1 MLRLLIG
8 LLLMSFISLQS
19 ASWQEPLRVSIEF
32 VDLPKK
38 IIRFPAH
45 DLQVGEFGFVVT
57 KLSDYEI
64 VNSEVVIIAV
74 ENGVATAKFKAFES
88 MKQSHLP
95 TPRMVAR
102 KGDLVYFRQFNNQAF
117 LIAPNDEIYEQIR
130 ATNTDIN
137 FISSDLLVTFLNG
150 FDPKIANL
158 RKACNVY
165 SVGVIYI
172 VTTNT
177 LNILSCESFEILEKR
192 ELDTSRVT
200 KTSTPFFSRVE
211 GIDAGTLGKLFSGSQ
226 SKNYFA
232 YYDALVKKE
241 KRKEVRIK
249 KQEERIDSRE
259 IKREIKQEAI
269 KEPKKANQG
278 AENAPTSKESNAFK
292 EAPKLSP
299 KEERRL
305 SKEEKKKAKAEQR
318 AREFEQRAKE
328 QQERDKKELEERRKA
343 LEMDRGDKKEERIQP
358 KENER
363 EIKQEAIKEPSDGNN
378 ATPKDTENTPI
389 LKESAIK
396 KEAPKPNSKEE
407 KRRLKEER
415 KKAKAEQRARE
426 FEQRAKEQQERDK
439 KELEE
444 RRKALEMDRG
454 DKKEERIQ
462 PKENERE
469 IKQEAIKEPS
479 DGNNATP
486 KDTEN
491 TPILKESAI
500 KKEAPKPNS
509 KEEKRRLKEERK
521 KAKAEQRA
529 REFEQ
534 RAREHQER
542 DEKELEERRKA
553 LEMNKK

>member
-1 MLRLLIG
+1 
-8 LLLMSFISLQS
+8 
-19 ASWQEPLRVSIEF
+19 EPLRVSIEF

-74 ENGVATAKFKAFES
+74 ENGVATAKFRAFES
-88 MKQSHLP
+88 MKQRHLP

-192 ELDTSRVT
+192 ELDTSGVT

-278 AENAPTSKESNAFK
+278 TENAPTLEEKNYQKAER
-292 EAPKLSP
+292 KLDS
-299 KEERRL
+299 KEERRYL
-305 SKEEKKKAKAEQR
+305 RDERKKAKAT
-318 AREFEQRAKE
+318 
-328 QQERDKKELEERRKA
+328 KKAMELEEREKEHDERDEKETEGRRKA
-343 LEMDRGDKKEERIQP
+343 LEMDKGDKKEERVKP
-358 KENER
+358 KENEQ
-363 EIKQEAIKEPSDGNN
+363 EIKQEAIKEPGNGNN

-396 KEAPKPNSKEE
+396 KEASKPSSKEE

-426 FEQRAKEQQERDK
+426 FEQRAKE
-439 KELEE
+439 
-444 RRKALEMDRG
+444 
-454 DKKEERIQ
+454 
-462 PKENERE
+462 
-469 IKQEAIKEPS
+469 
-479 DGNNATP
+479 
-486 KDTEN
+486 
-491 TPILKESAI
+491 
-500 KKEAPKPNS
+500 
-509 KEEKRRLKEERK
+509 
-521 KAKAEQRA
+521 
-529 REFEQ
+529 
-534 RAREHQER
+534 HQER
-542 DEKELEERRKA
+542 DQKELEERRKA

>member
-74 ENGVATAKFKAFES
+74 ENGVATAKFRAFES

-102 KGDLVYFRQFNNQAF
+102 KGDLIYFRQFNNRAF

-192 ELDTSRVT
+192 ELDTSGVT

-249 KQEERIDSRE
+249 KQEEKVDARE

-269 KEPKKANQG
+269 KEPKKAKEEKNYQK
-278 AENAPTSKESNAFK
+278 AER
-292 EAPKLSP
+292 KLDV
-299 KEERRL
+299 KEERRRL
-305 SKEEKKKAKAEQR
+305 RDERKKANATKKAMEFEEKEKMHD
-318 AREFEQRAKE
+318 
-328 QQERDKKELEERRKA
+328 ERDERETEERRKA
-343 LEMDRGDKKEERIQP
+343 LGMDQGNEKANA
-358 KENER
+358 KENEQ
-363 EIKQEAIKEPSDGNN
+363 EIKQEATKEPGNGNN

-407 KRRLKEER
+407 KRRLKEEK

-426 FEQRAKEQQERDK
+426 FEQRAKE
-439 KELEE
+439 
-444 RRKALEMDRG
+444 
-454 DKKEERIQ
+454 
-462 PKENERE
+462 
-469 IKQEAIKEPS
+469 
-479 DGNNATP
+479 
-486 KDTEN
+486 
-491 TPILKESAI
+491 
-500 KKEAPKPNS
+500 
-509 KEEKRRLKEERK
+509 
-521 KAKAEQRA
+521 
-529 REFEQ
+529 
-534 RAREHQER
+534 HQER

-553 LEMNKK
+553 LEAGKK

>member
-74 ENGVATAKFKAFES
+74 ENGVATAKFRAFES

-117 LIAPNDEIYEQIR
+117 LIAPNDELYEQIR

-172 VTTNT
+172 VTTNA

-192 ELDTSRVT
+192 ELDTSGVT

-249 KQEERIDSRE
+249 KKEEKVDSRE

-278 AENAPTSKESNAFK
+278 TENAPTLEEKNYQKAER
-292 EAPKLSP
+292 KLDV
-299 KEERRL
+299 KEERRYL
-305 SKEEKKKAKAEQR
+305 RDERKKAKATKKAMEFEEREKEHDERDERETEGRRKALEMDKGDKKEERVKPKENEREIKQGAIKEPSNENNATQQGEKQNAPKENNAQKEEKKPNSKEEKRRLKEEKKKAKAEQR

-328 QQERDKKELEERRKA
+328 
-343 LEMDRGDKKEERIQP
+343 
-358 KENER
+358 
-363 EIKQEAIKEPSDGNN
+363 
-378 ATPKDTENTPI
+378 
-389 LKESAIK
+389 
-396 KEAPKPNSKEE
+396 
-407 KRRLKEER
+407 
-415 KKAKAEQRARE
+415 
-426 FEQRAKEQQERDK
+426 
-439 KELEE
+439 
-444 RRKALEMDRG
+444 
-454 DKKEERIQ
+454 
-462 PKENERE
+462 
-469 IKQEAIKEPS
+469 
-479 DGNNATP
+479 
-486 KDTEN
+486 
-491 TPILKESAI
+491 
-500 KKEAPKPNS
+500 
-509 KEEKRRLKEERK
+509 
-521 KAKAEQRA
+521 
-529 REFEQ
+529 
-534 RAREHQER
+534 HQER

-553 LEMNKK
+553 LEAGKK

>member
-8 LLLMSFISLQS
+8 LFLMSFISLQS

-74 ENGVATAKFKAFES
+74 ENGVATAKFRAFES

-192 ELDTSRVT
+192 ELDTSGVT

-211 GIDAGTLGKLFSGSQ
+211 GIDAGTLGKLFSGNQ

-249 KQEERIDSRE
+249 KQEGRIDARE

-278 AENAPTSKESNAFK
+278 AENAPTLEEKNYQKAER
-292 EAPKLSP
+292 KLDV

-305 SKEEKKKAKAEQR
+305 SRDEKKKAKATKK
-318 AREFEQRAKE
+318 AMEFEEREKKHD
-328 QQERDKKELEERRKA
+328 ERDEKETEERRKA
-343 LEMDRGDKKEERIQP
+343 LEMDKGDKKEERVQP

-363 EIKQEAIKEPSDGNN
+363 EIKQEAIKEPSNENN
-378 ATPKDTENTPI
+378 ATQQGENKNAPKENKAQ
-389 LKESAIK
+389 KE
-396 KEAPKPNSKEE
+396 ENKPNSKEE
-407 KRRLKEER
+407 KRRLKEE
-415 KKAKAEQRARE
+415 K
-426 FEQRAKEQQERDK
+426 
-439 KELEE
+439 
-444 RRKALEMDRG
+444 
-454 DKKEERIQ
+454 
-462 PKENERE
+462 
-469 IKQEAIKEPS
+469 
-479 DGNNATP
+479 
-486 KDTEN
+486 
-491 TPILKESAI
+491 
-500 KKEAPKPNS
+500 
-509 KEEKRRLKEERK
+509 K

-553 LEMNKK
+553 LEMDKK

>member
-74 ENGVATAKFKAFES
+74 ENGVATAKFRAFES
-88 MKQSHLP
+88 MKQIHLP

-117 LIAPNDEIYEQIR
+117 LIAPNDELYEQIR

-192 ELDTSRVT
+192 ELDTSGVT

-259 IKREIKQEAI
+259 IKREIKQEAV

-278 AENAPTSKESNAFK
+278 AENAPTLEEKNYQKAER
-292 EAPKLSP
+292 KLDS
-299 KEERRL
+299 KEERRYL
-305 SKEEKKKAKAEQR
+305 RDERKKAKAT
-318 AREFEQRAKE
+318 
-328 QQERDKKELEERRKA
+328 KKAMELEEREKEHDERDEQETEGRRKA
-343 LEMDRGDKKEERIQP
+343 LEMDKGDKKEERVKP
-358 KENER
+358 KENEQ
-363 EIKQEAIKEPSDGNN
+363 EIKQEAIKEPSNGNN
-378 ATPKDTENTPI
+378 ATQQGEKQNAPKEN
-389 LKESAIK
+389 KAQ

-407 KRRLKEER
+407 KRRLKEE
-415 KKAKAEQRARE
+415 K
-426 FEQRAKEQQERDK
+426 
-439 KELEE
+439 
-444 RRKALEMDRG
+444 
-454 DKKEERIQ
+454 
-462 PKENERE
+462 
-469 IKQEAIKEPS
+469 
-479 DGNNATP
+479 
-486 KDTEN
+486 
-491 TPILKESAI
+491 
-500 KKEAPKPNS
+500 
-509 KEEKRRLKEERK
+509 K

-553 LEMNKK
+553 LEAGKK

>member
-1 MLRLLIG
+1 MLRLLMG
-8 LLLMSFISLQS
+8 LLLSFISLQS

-74 ENGVATAKFKAFES
+74 ENGVATAKFRAFES

-192 ELDTSRVT
+192 ELDTSGVT

-249 KQEERIDSRE
+249 KREEKIDSRE

-278 AENAPTSKESNAFK
+278 TENAPTLEEKNYQKAER
-292 EAPKLSP
+292 KLDV
-299 KEERRL
+299 KEERHYLRDERKKAKATKKAMEFEEREKEHDERDEQETEGRRKALEMDKSDKKEERVKPKENEQEIKQEAIKDPSNENNATQQGENKPNSKEEKRRL
-305 SKEEKKKAKAEQR
+305 KEEKKKAKAEQR

-328 QQERDKKELEERRKA
+328 
-343 LEMDRGDKKEERIQP
+343 
-358 KENER
+358 
-363 EIKQEAIKEPSDGNN
+363 
-378 ATPKDTENTPI
+378 
-389 LKESAIK
+389 
-396 KEAPKPNSKEE
+396 
-407 KRRLKEER
+407 
-415 KKAKAEQRARE
+415 
-426 FEQRAKEQQERDK
+426 
-439 KELEE
+439 
-444 RRKALEMDRG
+444 
-454 DKKEERIQ
+454 
-462 PKENERE
+462 
-469 IKQEAIKEPS
+469 
-479 DGNNATP
+479 
-486 KDTEN
+486 
-491 TPILKESAI
+491 
-500 KKEAPKPNS
+500 
-509 KEEKRRLKEERK
+509 
-521 KAKAEQRA
+521 
-529 REFEQ
+529 
-534 RAREHQER
+534 HQER

-553 LEMNKK
+553 LEAGKK

>member
-74 ENGVATAKFKAFES
+74 ENGVATAKFRAFES
-88 MKQSHLP
+88 MKQIHLP

-117 LIAPNDEIYEQIR
+117 LIAPNDELYEQIR

-192 ELDTSRVT
+192 ELDTSGVT

-241 KRKEVRIK
+241 KRKEVRIEK
-249 KQEERIDSRE
+249 KEVRIDARE

-278 AENAPTSKESNAFK
+278 TENAPTLEEKNYQKAER
-292 EAPKLSP
+292 KLDV
-299 KEERRL
+299 KEERRYL
-305 SKEEKKKAKAEQR
+305 RDERKKAKATKKVMKLEK
-318 AREFEQRAKE
+318 REKE
-328 QQERDKKELEERRKA
+328 HDERDEQETEGRRKA
-343 LEMDRGDKKEERIQP
+343 LEMDKGNEKVNA

-363 EIKQEAIKEPSDGNN
+363 ETKQEAIKEPSNGNN
-378 ATPKDTENTPI
+378 ATQQGEKQNAPVS
-389 LKESAIK
+389 KEDNAI
-396 KEAPKPNSKEE
+396 KEAPKLSP
-407 KRRLKEER
+407 
-415 KKAKAEQRARE
+415 
-426 FEQRAKEQQERDK
+426 
-439 KELEE
+439 
-444 RRKALEMDRG
+444 
-454 DKKEERIQ
+454 
-462 PKENERE
+462 
-469 IKQEAIKEPS
+469 
-479 DGNNATP
+479 
-486 KDTEN
+486 
-491 TPILKESAI
+491 
-500 KKEAPKPNS
+500 

-553 LEMNKK
+553 LEAGKK

>member
-74 ENGVATAKFKAFES
+74 ENGVATAKFRAFES

-117 LIAPNDEIYEQIR
+117 LIAPNDELYEQIR

-192 ELDTSRVT
+192 ELDTSGVT

-249 KQEERIDSRE
+249 KREEKIDSRE

-269 KEPKKANQG
+269 KEPKKANQS
-278 AENAPTSKESNAFK
+278 AENAPTLEEKNYQKAER
-292 EAPKLSP
+292 KLDA
-299 KEERRL
+299 KEERRYL
-305 SKEEKKKAKAEQR
+305 RDERKKAKAT
-318 AREFEQRAKE
+318 
-328 QQERDKKELEERRKA
+328 KKAMELEEREKEHDERDEQETEGRRKA
-343 LEMDRGDKKEERIQP
+343 LEMDKGNEKVNA
-358 KENER
+358 KENEQ
-363 EIKQEAIKEPSDGNN
+363 EIKQEAIKEPSHENN

-396 KEAPKPNSKEE
+396 KEASKPSSKEE
-407 KRRLKEER
+407 KRRLKEE
-415 KKAKAEQRARE
+415 K
-426 FEQRAKEQQERDK
+426 
-439 KELEE
+439 
-444 RRKALEMDRG
+444 
-454 DKKEERIQ
+454 
-462 PKENERE
+462 
-469 IKQEAIKEPS
+469 
-479 DGNNATP
+479 
-486 KDTEN
+486 
-491 TPILKESAI
+491 
-500 KKEAPKPNS
+500 
-509 KEEKRRLKEERK
+509 K

-553 LEMNKK
+553 LEAGKK

>member
-1 MLRLLIG
+1 
-8 LLLMSFISLQS
+8 MSFISLQS

-74 ENGVATAKFKAFES
+74 ENGVATAKFRAFES
-88 MKQSHLP
+88 MKQRHLP

-117 LIAPNDEIYEQIR
+117 LIAPNDELYEQIR

-192 ELDTSRVT
+192 ELDTSGVT

-249 KQEERIDSRE
+249 KREGKIDSRE

-278 AENAPTSKESNAFK
+278 TENAPTLEEKNYQKAER
-292 EAPKLSP
+292 KLDA
-299 KEERRL
+299 KEERRYL
-305 SKEEKKKAKAEQR
+305 RDERKKAKATKKAMELEEREKEHDERDERETEGRRKALEMDKSDKEERVNAKENEQEIKQEAIKEPDNGNNATQQGEKQNAPKENKASKEEKKPNSKEEKRRLKEEKKKAKAEQR

-328 QQERDKKELEERRKA
+328 HQERDQKELEERRKA
-343 LEMDRGDKKEERIQP
+343 LEAGKK
-358 KENER
+358 
-363 EIKQEAIKEPSDGNN
+363 
-378 ATPKDTENTPI
+378 
-389 LKESAIK
+389 
-396 KEAPKPNSKEE
+396 
-407 KRRLKEER
+407 
-415 KKAKAEQRARE
+415 
-426 FEQRAKEQQERDK
+426 
-439 KELEE
+439 
-444 RRKALEMDRG
+444 
-454 DKKEERIQ
+454 
-462 PKENERE
+462 
-469 IKQEAIKEPS
+469 
-479 DGNNATP
+479 
-486 KDTEN
+486 
-491 TPILKESAI
+491 
-500 KKEAPKPNS
+500 
-509 KEEKRRLKEERK
+509 
-521 KAKAEQRA
+521 
-529 REFEQ
+529 
-534 RAREHQER
+534 
-542 DEKELEERRKA
+542 
-553 LEMNKK
+553 

>member
-74 ENGVATAKFKAFES
+74 ENGVATAKFRAFES

-117 LIAPNDEIYEQIR
+117 LIAPNDELYEQIR

-192 ELDTSRVT
+192 ELDTSGVT

-249 KQEERIDSRE
+249 KREEKIDSRE
-259 IKREIKQEAI
+259 IKREIKQEDI

-278 AENAPTSKESNAFK
+278 TENAPTLEEKNYQKAER
-292 EAPKLSP
+292 KLD
-299 KEERRL
+299 
-305 SKEEKKKAKAEQR
+305 SKEEKRYLRDERKKAKATKKAMKLEE
-318 AREFEQRAKE
+318 REKE
-328 QQERDKKELEERRKA
+328 HDERDERETEGRRKA
-343 LEMDRGDKKEERIQP
+343 LEMDKGDKKEERVKP
-358 KENER
+358 KENEQ
-363 EIKQEAIKEPSDGNN
+363 EIKQEAIKEPSNGNN
-378 ATPKDTENTPI
+378 ATQQGEKQNAPKENNAS
-389 LKESAIK
+389 KEEK
-396 KEAPKPNSKEE
+396 KPNSKEE
-407 KRRLKEER
+407 KRRLKEE
-415 KKAKAEQRARE
+415 K
-426 FEQRAKEQQERDK
+426 
-439 KELEE
+439 
-444 RRKALEMDRG
+444 
-454 DKKEERIQ
+454 
-462 PKENERE
+462 
-469 IKQEAIKEPS
+469 
-479 DGNNATP
+479 
-486 KDTEN
+486 
-491 TPILKESAI
+491 
-500 KKEAPKPNS
+500 
-509 KEEKRRLKEERK
+509 K

-553 LEMNKK
+553 LESGKK

>member
-45 DLQVGEFGFVVT
+45 DLKVGEFGFVVT

-74 ENGVATAKFKAFES
+74 ENGVATAKFRAFES

-192 ELDTSRVT
+192 ELDTSGVT

-249 KQEERIDSRE
+249 KREEKIDSRE

-278 AENAPTSKESNAFK
+278 TENAPTLEEKNYQKAER
-292 EAPKLSP
+292 KLDS
-299 KEERRL
+299 KEERRYL
-305 SKEEKKKAKAEQR
+305 RDERKKAKAT
-318 AREFEQRAKE
+318 
-328 QQERDKKELEERRKA
+328 KKAMELEEREKEHDERDERETEGRRKA
-343 LEMDRGDKKEERIQP
+343 LEMDKGDKKEERVKP
-358 KENER
+358 KENEQ
-363 EIKQEAIKEPSDGNN
+363 EIKQEAIKEPSNGNN
-378 ATPKDTENTPI
+378 ATQQGEKQNAPKENNAQ
-389 LKESAIK
+389 KEEK
-396 KEAPKPNSKEE
+396 KPNSKEE
-407 KRRLKEER
+407 KRRLKEE
-415 KKAKAEQRARE
+415 K
-426 FEQRAKEQQERDK
+426 
-439 KELEE
+439 
-444 RRKALEMDRG
+444 
-454 DKKEERIQ
+454 
-462 PKENERE
+462 
-469 IKQEAIKEPS
+469 
-479 DGNNATP
+479 
-486 KDTEN
+486 
-491 TPILKESAI
+491 
-500 KKEAPKPNS
+500 
-509 KEEKRRLKEERK
+509 K

-553 LEMNKK
+553 LEAGKK

>member
-74 ENGVATAKFKAFES
+74 ENGVATAKFRAFES

-192 ELDTSRVT
+192 ELDTSGVT

-259 IKREIKQEAI
+259 NKREIKQEAV
-269 KEPKKANQG
+269 KESKKANQG
-278 AENAPTSKESNAFK
+278 TENAPTLEEKNYQKAER
-292 EAPKLSP
+292 KLDA
-299 KEERRL
+299 KEERRYL
-305 SKEEKKKAKAEQR
+305 RDERKKAKATKK
-318 AREFEQRAKE
+318 AMEFEEREKE
-328 QQERDKKELEERRKA
+328 HDERDEQETEGRRKA
-343 LEMDRGDKKEERIQP
+343 LEMDKGNEKVNT

-363 EIKQEAIKEPSDGNN
+363 EIKQEAIKEPSHENN

-407 KRRLKEER
+407 KRRLKEEK

-426 FEQRAKEQQERDK
+426 FEQRAKE
-439 KELEE
+439 
-444 RRKALEMDRG
+444 
-454 DKKEERIQ
+454 
-462 PKENERE
+462 
-469 IKQEAIKEPS
+469 
-479 DGNNATP
+479 
-486 KDTEN
+486 
-491 TPILKESAI
+491 
-500 KKEAPKPNS
+500 
-509 KEEKRRLKEERK
+509 
-521 KAKAEQRA
+521 
-529 REFEQ
+529 
-534 RAREHQER
+534 HQER

-553 LEMNKK
+553 LEAGKK

>member
-74 ENGVATAKFKAFES
+74 ENGVATAKFRAFES

-117 LIAPNDEIYEQIR
+117 LIAPNDELYEQIR

-192 ELDTSRVT
+192 ELDTSGVT

-241 KRKEVRIK
+241 KRKKEVRIK
-249 KQEERIDSRE
+249 KQEEKVDAREVKRE
-259 IKREIKQEAI
+259 IKQEATKEPKKANQGTENAPTLEEKNYQKAERKLDIKEERRRLRDERKKANATKKAIGFEEKEKAHDERDERETEERRKALGMDQGNEKVNAKENDQEIKQEAI
-269 KEPKKANQG
+269 KEPSNENNATQQG
-278 AENAPTSKESNAFK
+278 ENKPNSKEEK
-292 EAPKLSP
+292 
-299 KEERRL
+299 RRL
-305 SKEEKKKAKAEQR
+305 KEEKKKAKAEQR

-328 QQERDKKELEERRKA
+328 
-343 LEMDRGDKKEERIQP
+343 
-358 KENER
+358 
-363 EIKQEAIKEPSDGNN
+363 
-378 ATPKDTENTPI
+378 
-389 LKESAIK
+389 
-396 KEAPKPNSKEE
+396 
-407 KRRLKEER
+407 
-415 KKAKAEQRARE
+415 
-426 FEQRAKEQQERDK
+426 
-439 KELEE
+439 
-444 RRKALEMDRG
+444 
-454 DKKEERIQ
+454 
-462 PKENERE
+462 
-469 IKQEAIKEPS
+469 
-479 DGNNATP
+479 
-486 KDTEN
+486 
-491 TPILKESAI
+491 
-500 KKEAPKPNS
+500 
-509 KEEKRRLKEERK
+509 
-521 KAKAEQRA
+521 
-529 REFEQ
+529 
-534 RAREHQER
+534 HQER

-553 LEMNKK
+553 LEAGKK

>member
-74 ENGVATAKFKAFES
+74 ENGVATAKFRAFES
-88 MKQSHLP
+88 MKQRHLP

-192 ELDTSRVT
+192 ELDTSGVT

-241 KRKEVRIK
+241 KRKEVRIEK
-249 KQEERIDSRE
+249 KEERIDSRE

-278 AENAPTSKESNAFK
+278 TENAPTLEEKNYQKAER
-292 EAPKLSP
+292 KLDS
-299 KEERRL
+299 KEERRYL
-305 SKEEKKKAKAEQR
+305 RDERKKAKAT
-318 AREFEQRAKE
+318 
-328 QQERDKKELEERRKA
+328 KKAMELEEREKEHDERDEKETEGRRKA
-343 LEMDRGDKKEERIQP
+343 LEMDKGDKKEERVKP
-358 KENER
+358 KENEQ
-363 EIKQEAIKEPSDGNN
+363 EIKQEAIKEPGNGNN

-396 KEAPKPNSKEE
+396 KEASKPSSKEE
-407 KRRLKEER
+407 KRRLKEE
-415 KKAKAEQRARE
+415 K
-426 FEQRAKEQQERDK
+426 
-439 KELEE
+439 
-444 RRKALEMDRG
+444 
-454 DKKEERIQ
+454 
-462 PKENERE
+462 
-469 IKQEAIKEPS
+469 
-479 DGNNATP
+479 
-486 KDTEN
+486 
-491 TPILKESAI
+491 
-500 KKEAPKPNS
+500 
-509 KEEKRRLKEERK
+509 K

>member
-1 MLRLLIG
+1 MLRLLMG

-38 IIRFPAH
+38 IIRFSAH

-74 ENGVATAKFKAFES
+74 ENGVATAKFRAFES

-117 LIAPNDEIYEQIR
+117 LIAPNDELYEQIR
-130 ATNTDIN
+130 ATNTNIN

-192 ELDTSRVT
+192 ELDTSGVT

-249 KQEERIDSRE
+249 KQEEKIDSRE

-269 KEPKKANQG
+269 KEPSNGNNATQQG
-278 AENAPTSKESNAFK
+278 ENKNAPKENKAQKEEKKPNSKEEK
-292 EAPKLSP
+292 
-299 KEERRL
+299 RRL
-305 SKEEKKKAKAEQR
+305 KEEKKKAKAEQR

-328 QQERDKKELEERRKA
+328 
-343 LEMDRGDKKEERIQP
+343 
-358 KENER
+358 
-363 EIKQEAIKEPSDGNN
+363 
-378 ATPKDTENTPI
+378 
-389 LKESAIK
+389 
-396 KEAPKPNSKEE
+396 
-407 KRRLKEER
+407 
-415 KKAKAEQRARE
+415 
-426 FEQRAKEQQERDK
+426 
-439 KELEE
+439 
-444 RRKALEMDRG
+444 
-454 DKKEERIQ
+454 
-462 PKENERE
+462 
-469 IKQEAIKEPS
+469 
-479 DGNNATP
+479 
-486 KDTEN
+486 
-491 TPILKESAI
+491 
-500 KKEAPKPNS
+500 
-509 KEEKRRLKEERK
+509 
-521 KAKAEQRA
+521 
-529 REFEQ
+529 
-534 RAREHQER
+534 HQER

-553 LEMNKK
+553 LEAGKK

>member
-74 ENGVATAKFKAFES
+74 ENGVATAKFRAFES

-117 LIAPNDEIYEQIR
+117 LIAPNDELYEQIR

-165 SVGVIYI
+165 SVGVLYI

-192 ELDTSRVT
+192 ELDTSGVT

-249 KQEERIDSRE
+249 KREGKIDSRE
-259 IKREIKQEAI
+259 IKREIKQEVI
-269 KEPKKANQG
+269 KEPKKANQST
-278 AENAPTSKESNAFK
+278 ENAPTLEEKNYQKAER
-292 EAPKLSP
+292 KLDA
-299 KEERRL
+299 KEERRYL
-305 SKEEKKKAKAEQR
+305 RDERKKAKAT
-318 AREFEQRAKE
+318 
-328 QQERDKKELEERRKA
+328 KKAMELEEREKEHDERDEQETEGRRKA
-343 LEMDRGDKKEERIQP
+343 LEMDKGNEKVNT

-363 EIKQEAIKEPSDGNN
+363 EIKQEAIKEPSHENN
-378 ATPKDTENTPI
+378 ATPKDTKNTPI

-415 KKAKAEQRARE
+415 KKAKAA
-426 FEQRAKEQQERDK
+426 
-439 KELEE
+439 
-444 RRKALEMDRG
+444 
-454 DKKEERIQ
+454 
-462 PKENERE
+462 
-469 IKQEAIKEPS
+469 
-479 DGNNATP
+479 
-486 KDTEN
+486 
-491 TPILKESAI
+491 
-500 KKEAPKPNS
+500 
-509 KEEKRRLKEERK
+509 
-521 KAKAEQRA
+521 QRA

>member
-8 LLLMSFISLQS
+8 LLLTSFISLQS

-74 ENGVATAKFKAFES
+74 ENGVATAKFRAFES

-117 LIAPNDEIYEQIR
+117 LIAPNDELYEQIR
-130 ATNTDIN
+130 ATNTDIT

-192 ELDTSRVT
+192 ELDTSGVT

-269 KEPKKANQG
+269 KEPKKANQST
-278 AENAPTSKESNAFK
+278 ENAPTLEEKNYQKAER
-292 EAPKLSP
+292 KLDS
-299 KEERRL
+299 KEERRYL
-305 SKEEKKKAKAEQR
+305 RDERKKAKATKK
-318 AREFEQRAKE
+318 AMEFEEREKE
-328 QQERDKKELEERRKA
+328 HDERDDRETEERRKA
-343 LEMDRGDKKEERIQP
+343 LEMDKGNEKVNA
-358 KENER
+358 KENEQ
-363 EIKQEAIKEPSDGNN
+363 EIKQEAIKEPSHENN
-378 ATPKDTENTPI
+378 ATPKDTENTPV

-396 KEAPKPNSKEE
+396 KEASKPSSKEE
-407 KRRLKEER
+407 KRRLKEE
-415 KKAKAEQRARE
+415 K
-426 FEQRAKEQQERDK
+426 
-439 KELEE
+439 
-444 RRKALEMDRG
+444 
-454 DKKEERIQ
+454 
-462 PKENERE
+462 
-469 IKQEAIKEPS
+469 
-479 DGNNATP
+479 
-486 KDTEN
+486 
-491 TPILKESAI
+491 
-500 KKEAPKPNS
+500 
-509 KEEKRRLKEERK
+509 K

>member
-74 ENGVATAKFKAFES
+74 ENGVATAKFRAFES

-192 ELDTSRVT
+192 ELDTSGVT

-278 AENAPTSKESNAFK
+278 AENAPTLEEKNYQKAER
-292 EAPKLSP
+292 KLDA
-299 KEERRL
+299 KEERRRL
-305 SKEEKKKAKAEQR
+305 RDERKKAKATKKAMKLEE
-318 AREFEQRAKE
+318 REKE
-328 QQERDKKELEERRKA
+328 HDERDEQETEGRRKA
-343 LEMDRGDKKEERIQP
+343 LEMDKSDKKEERVKP
-358 KENER
+358 KENEQ
-363 EIKQEAIKEPSDGNN
+363 EIKQEAIKEPSNENN
-378 ATPKDTENTPI
+378 ATQQGEKQNAPKENNAQ
-389 LKESAIK
+389 KEEK
-396 KEAPKPNSKEE
+396 KPNSKEE
-407 KRRLKEER
+407 KRRLKEE
-415 KKAKAEQRARE
+415 K
-426 FEQRAKEQQERDK
+426 
-439 KELEE
+439 
-444 RRKALEMDRG
+444 
-454 DKKEERIQ
+454 
-462 PKENERE
+462 
-469 IKQEAIKEPS
+469 
-479 DGNNATP
+479 
-486 KDTEN
+486 
-491 TPILKESAI
+491 
-500 KKEAPKPNS
+500 
-509 KEEKRRLKEERK
+509 K

-553 LEMNKK
+553 LEAGKK

>member
-1 MLRLLIG
+1 
-8 LLLMSFISLQS
+8 MSFISLQS
-19 ASWQEPLRVSIEF
+19 ASWQEPLRVSVDF
-32 VDLPKK
+32 VDLPRK

-64 VNSEVVIIAV
+64 VNSEVVIIAI
-74 ENGVATAKFKAFES
+74 ENGVATAKFRAFES

-192 ELDTSRVT
+192 ELDTSGVT

-249 KQEERIDSRE
+249 KQEEKVDARE

-278 AENAPTSKESNAFK
+278 TENAPTLEEKNYQKVER
-292 EAPKLSP
+292 KLDA
-299 KEERRL
+299 KEERRRL
-305 SKEEKKKAKAEQR
+305 RDERKKAKATKKAMEFEEKEKAHDERDERETEERRKALGMDQEKVNAKENDQEIKQEATKEPSNENNATQQGENKPNSKEEKHRLKEEKKKAKAEQR

-328 QQERDKKELEERRKA
+328 
-343 LEMDRGDKKEERIQP
+343 
-358 KENER
+358 
-363 EIKQEAIKEPSDGNN
+363 
-378 ATPKDTENTPI
+378 
-389 LKESAIK
+389 
-396 KEAPKPNSKEE
+396 
-407 KRRLKEER
+407 
-415 KKAKAEQRARE
+415 
-426 FEQRAKEQQERDK
+426 
-439 KELEE
+439 
-444 RRKALEMDRG
+444 
-454 DKKEERIQ
+454 
-462 PKENERE
+462 
-469 IKQEAIKEPS
+469 
-479 DGNNATP
+479 
-486 KDTEN
+486 
-491 TPILKESAI
+491 
-500 KKEAPKPNS
+500 
-509 KEEKRRLKEERK
+509 
-521 KAKAEQRA
+521 
-529 REFEQ
+529 
-534 RAREHQER
+534 HQER

-553 LEMNKK
+553 LEAGKK

>member
-74 ENGVATAKFKAFES
+74 ENGVATAKFRAFES

-117 LIAPNDEIYEQIR
+117 LIAPNDELYEQIR

-192 ELDTSRVT
+192 ELDTSGVT

-249 KQEERIDSRE
+249 KKEEKIDSRE
-259 IKREIKQEAI
+259 TKREIKQEAI
-269 KEPKKANQG
+269 KEPKKANQDT
-278 AENAPTSKESNAFK
+278 ENAPTLEEKNYQKAER
-292 EAPKLSP
+292 KLDV
-299 KEERRL
+299 KEERRYL
-305 SKEEKKKAKAEQR
+305 RDERKKAKATKK
-318 AREFEQRAKE
+318 AMEFEEREKE
-328 QQERDKKELEERRKA
+328 HDERDERETEGRRKA
-343 LEMDRGDKKEERIQP
+343 LEMDKSDKEEERVKP

-363 EIKQEAIKEPSDGNN
+363 EIKQEAIKEPSDENN
-378 ATPKDTENTPI
+378 ATQQGEN
-389 LKESAIK
+389 KN
-396 KEAPKPNSKEE
+396 APKENNAQKEE
-407 KRRLKEER
+407 K
-415 KKAKAEQRARE
+415 
-426 FEQRAKEQQERDK
+426 
-439 KELEE
+439 
-444 RRKALEMDRG
+444 
-454 DKKEERIQ
+454 
-462 PKENERE
+462 
-469 IKQEAIKEPS
+469 
-479 DGNNATP
+479 
-486 KDTEN
+486 
-491 TPILKESAI
+491 
-500 KKEAPKPNS
+500 KPNS

-553 LEMNKK
+553 LEAGKK

>member
-74 ENGVATAKFKAFES
+74 ENGVATAKFRAFES

-117 LIAPNDEIYEQIR
+117 LIAPNDELYEQIR
-130 ATNTDIN
+130 ATNTDIT

-192 ELDTSRVT
+192 ELDTSGVT

-269 KEPKKANQG
+269 KEPSH
-278 AENAPTSKESNAFK
+278 E
-292 EAPKLSP
+292 
-299 KEERRL
+299 
-305 SKEEKKKAKAEQR
+305 
-318 AREFEQRAKE
+318 
-328 QQERDKKELEERRKA
+328 
-343 LEMDRGDKKEERIQP
+343 
-358 KENER
+358 
-363 EIKQEAIKEPSDGNN
+363 
-378 ATPKDTENTPI
+378 
-389 LKESAIK
+389 
-396 KEAPKPNSKEE
+396 
-407 KRRLKEER
+407 
-415 KKAKAEQRARE
+415 
-426 FEQRAKEQQERDK
+426 
-439 KELEE
+439 
-444 RRKALEMDRG
+444 
-454 DKKEERIQ
+454 
-462 PKENERE
+462 
-469 IKQEAIKEPS
+469 
-479 DGNNATP
+479 NNATP

-553 LEMNKK
+553 LEAGKK

>member
-74 ENGVATAKFKAFES
+74 ENGVATAKFRAFES
-88 MKQSHLP
+88 MKQRHLP

-117 LIAPNDEIYEQIR
+117 LIAPNDELYEQIR

-177 LNILSCESFEILEKR
+177 LNILSCESFKILEKR
-192 ELDTSRVT
+192 ELDTSGVT

-249 KQEERIDSRE
+249 KREEKIDSRE
-259 IKREIKQEAI
+259 IKREFKQEAIKEPKKANQGTENAPTLEEKNYQKAERKLDAKEERRYLRDERKKAKATKKAMEFEEREKEHDERDERETEGRRKALEMDKGDKKEERVKPKENEREIKQEAI

-278 AENAPTSKESNAFK
+278 AENAPKENNA
-292 EAPKLSP
+292 
-299 KEERRL
+299 
-305 SKEEKKKAKAEQR
+305 SKEEK
-318 AREFEQRAKE
+318 
-328 QQERDKKELEERRKA
+328 
-343 LEMDRGDKKEERIQP
+343 
-358 KENER
+358 
-363 EIKQEAIKEPSDGNN
+363 
-378 ATPKDTENTPI
+378 
-389 LKESAIK
+389 
-396 KEAPKPNSKEE
+396 KPNSKEE
-407 KRRLKEER
+407 KRRLKEE
-415 KKAKAEQRARE
+415 K
-426 FEQRAKEQQERDK
+426 
-439 KELEE
+439 
-444 RRKALEMDRG
+444 
-454 DKKEERIQ
+454 
-462 PKENERE
+462 
-469 IKQEAIKEPS
+469 
-479 DGNNATP
+479 
-486 KDTEN
+486 
-491 TPILKESAI
+491 
-500 KKEAPKPNS
+500 
-509 KEEKRRLKEERK
+509 K

-553 LEMNKK
+553 LEAGKK

>member
-8 LLLMSFISLQS
+8 LLLSFISLQS

-32 VDLPKK
+32 VDLSKK

-74 ENGVATAKFKAFES
+74 ENGVATAKFRAFES

-117 LIAPNDEIYEQIR
+117 LIAPNDELYEQIR

-192 ELDTSRVT
+192 ELDTSGVT

-249 KQEERIDSRE
+249 KREEKIDSRE

-278 AENAPTSKESNAFK
+278 TQNASTLEEKNYQKAERKLDATEERRYLRDERKKAKATKKAMEFEEREKEHDERDEQETEGRRKALEMDKSDK
-292 EAPKLSP
+292 
-299 KEERRL
+299 KEERVKPKENEQEIKQEAIKEPSNGNNATQQGENKPNSKEEKRRL
-305 SKEEKKKAKAEQR
+305 KEEKKKAKAEQR

-328 QQERDKKELEERRKA
+328 
-343 LEMDRGDKKEERIQP
+343 
-358 KENER
+358 
-363 EIKQEAIKEPSDGNN
+363 
-378 ATPKDTENTPI
+378 
-389 LKESAIK
+389 
-396 KEAPKPNSKEE
+396 
-407 KRRLKEER
+407 
-415 KKAKAEQRARE
+415 
-426 FEQRAKEQQERDK
+426 
-439 KELEE
+439 
-444 RRKALEMDRG
+444 
-454 DKKEERIQ
+454 
-462 PKENERE
+462 
-469 IKQEAIKEPS
+469 
-479 DGNNATP
+479 
-486 KDTEN
+486 
-491 TPILKESAI
+491 
-500 KKEAPKPNS
+500 
-509 KEEKRRLKEERK
+509 
-521 KAKAEQRA
+521 
-529 REFEQ
+529 
-534 RAREHQER
+534 HQER
-542 DEKELEERRKA
+542 DEKELEERRKV
-553 LEMNKK
+553 LEAGKK

>member
-1 MLRLLIG
+1 MLRLLMG

-74 ENGVATAKFKAFES
+74 ENGVATAKFRAFES
-88 MKQSHLP
+88 MKQIHLP

-117 LIAPNDEIYEQIR
+117 LIAPNDELYEQIR

-192 ELDTSRVT
+192 ELDTSGVT

-241 KRKEVRIK
+241 KRKEVRIEK
-249 KQEERIDSRE
+249 KEERIDARE
-259 IKREIKQEAI
+259 NKREIKQEAI

-278 AENAPTSKESNAFK
+278 TENAPTLEEKNYQKAER
-292 EAPKLSP
+292 KLDT
-299 KEERRL
+299 KEERRR
-305 SKEEKKKAKAEQR
+305 SRDERKKTKATKKAM
-318 AREFEQRAKE
+318 EFEEREKE
-328 QQERDKKELEERRKA
+328 HDERDEKETEERRKA
-343 LEMDRGDKKEERIQP
+343 LEMDKGNEKVNA

-363 EIKQEAIKEPSDGNN
+363 EINQESANKPSSENN
-378 ATPKDTENTPI
+378 ATPKDTENTSV
-389 LKESAIK
+389 LKESAAK
-396 KEAPKPNSKEE
+396 KEAPKLSSKEE
-407 KRRLKEER
+407 KRRLKEE
-415 KKAKAEQRARE
+415 K
-426 FEQRAKEQQERDK
+426 
-439 KELEE
+439 
-444 RRKALEMDRG
+444 
-454 DKKEERIQ
+454 
-462 PKENERE
+462 
-469 IKQEAIKEPS
+469 
-479 DGNNATP
+479 
-486 KDTEN
+486 
-491 TPILKESAI
+491 
-500 KKEAPKPNS
+500 
-509 KEEKRRLKEERK
+509 K

>member
-74 ENGVATAKFKAFES
+74 ENGVATAKFRAFES

-102 KGDLVYFRQFNNQAF
+102 KGDLIYFRQFNNQAF

-192 ELDTSRVT
+192 ELDTSGVT

-249 KQEERIDSRE
+249 KQEEKVDARE

-278 AENAPTSKESNAFK
+278 TENAPTLEEKNYQKAER
-292 EAPKLSP
+292 KLAV
-299 KEERRL
+299 KEERRRL
-305 SKEEKKKAKAEQR
+305 RAERKKANATKKATEFEEKEKAHDERDERKTEERRKALGMDQGNEKVNAKENEQEIKQEAIKEPKKANQGTENAPTLEEKNYQKAERKLDVKEERRRLRDERKKANATKKAMEFEEKEKAHDERDERETEERRKALGMDQGNEKVNAKENEQEIKQEAIKEPSNENNATQQGENKPNSKEEKRRLKEEKKKAKAEQR

-328 QQERDKKELEERRKA
+328 
-343 LEMDRGDKKEERIQP
+343 
-358 KENER
+358 
-363 EIKQEAIKEPSDGNN
+363 
-378 ATPKDTENTPI
+378 
-389 LKESAIK
+389 
-396 KEAPKPNSKEE
+396 
-407 KRRLKEER
+407 
-415 KKAKAEQRARE
+415 
-426 FEQRAKEQQERDK
+426 
-439 KELEE
+439 
-444 RRKALEMDRG
+444 
-454 DKKEERIQ
+454 
-462 PKENERE
+462 
-469 IKQEAIKEPS
+469 
-479 DGNNATP
+479 
-486 KDTEN
+486 
-491 TPILKESAI
+491 
-500 KKEAPKPNS
+500 
-509 KEEKRRLKEERK
+509 
-521 KAKAEQRA
+521 
-529 REFEQ
+529 
-534 RAREHQER
+534 HQER

-553 LEMNKK
+553 LEAGKK

>member
-1 MLRLLIG
+1 MLRLLMG

-74 ENGVATAKFKAFES
+74 ENGVATAKFRAFES

-192 ELDTSRVT
+192 ELDTSGVT

-278 AENAPTSKESNAFK
+278 AENAPTLEEKNYQKAER
-292 EAPKLSP
+292 KLDA
-299 KEERRL
+299 KEERRYL
-305 SKEEKKKAKAEQR
+305 RDERKKAKAT
-318 AREFEQRAKE
+318 
-328 QQERDKKELEERRKA
+328 KKAMELEEREKEHDERDERETEGRRKA
-343 LEMDRGDKKEERIQP
+343 LEMDKSDKKEERVQP
-358 KENER
+358 KESEQ
-363 EIKQEAIKEPSDGNN
+363 EIKQEAIKEPSNGNN
-378 ATPKDTENTPI
+378 ATQQGENKNAPKENKAS
-389 LKESAIK
+389 KE
-396 KEAPKPNSKEE
+396 ENKPNSKEE
-407 KRRLKEER
+407 KRRLKEE
-415 KKAKAEQRARE
+415 K
-426 FEQRAKEQQERDK
+426 
-439 KELEE
+439 
-444 RRKALEMDRG
+444 
-454 DKKEERIQ
+454 
-462 PKENERE
+462 
-469 IKQEAIKEPS
+469 
-479 DGNNATP
+479 
-486 KDTEN
+486 
-491 TPILKESAI
+491 
-500 KKEAPKPNS
+500 
-509 KEEKRRLKEERK
+509 K

-542 DEKELEERRKA
+542 DQKELEERRKA
-553 LEMNKK
+553 LEAGKK

>member
-45 DLQVGEFGFVVT
+45 DLKVGEFGFVVT

-74 ENGVATAKFKAFES
+74 ENGVATAKFRAFES
-88 MKQSHLP
+88 MKQRHLP

-192 ELDTSRVT
+192 ELDTSGVT

-241 KRKEVRIK
+241 KRKEVRIEK
-249 KQEERIDSRE
+249 KEVRIDARE
-259 IKREIKQEAI
+259 NKREIKQEAI

-278 AENAPTSKESNAFK
+278 TENAPTLEEKNYQKAEQ
-292 EAPKLSP
+292 KLDA
-299 KEERRL
+299 KEERRRSRDERKKTKATKKAMEFEEREKEHDERDEKETEGRRKAL
-305 SKEEKKKAKAEQR
+305 EMDKGNEKVNAKENEQEIKQESANEPSSENNATPKDTENTSVLKENAAKKEVPKPNSKEEKRRLKEEKKKAKAEQR
-318 AREFEQRAKE
+318 AREFKQRAK
-328 QQERDKKELEERRKA
+328 
-343 LEMDRGDKKEERIQP
+343 
-358 KENER
+358 
-363 EIKQEAIKEPSDGNN
+363 
-378 ATPKDTENTPI
+378 
-389 LKESAIK
+389 
-396 KEAPKPNSKEE
+396 
-407 KRRLKEER
+407 
-415 KKAKAEQRARE
+415 
-426 FEQRAKEQQERDK
+426 
-439 KELEE
+439 
-444 RRKALEMDRG
+444 
-454 DKKEERIQ
+454 
-462 PKENERE
+462 
-469 IKQEAIKEPS
+469 
-479 DGNNATP
+479 
-486 KDTEN
+486 
-491 TPILKESAI
+491 
-500 KKEAPKPNS
+500 
-509 KEEKRRLKEERK
+509 
-521 KAKAEQRA
+521 
-529 REFEQ
+529 
-534 RAREHQER
+534 EHQER

-553 LEMNKK
+553 LEAGKK

>member
-74 ENGVATAKFKAFES
+74 ENGVATAKFRAFES

-117 LIAPNDEIYEQIR
+117 LIAPNDELYEQIR
-130 ATNTDIN
+130 ATNTDIT

-192 ELDTSRVT
+192 ELDTSGVT

-278 AENAPTSKESNAFK
+278 IENAPTLEEKNYQKAER
-292 EAPKLSP
+292 KLDS
-299 KEERRL
+299 KEERRYL
-305 SKEEKKKAKAEQR
+305 RDERKKTKATKKAMEFEEREKEHDERDDRETEERRKALEMEGNKGGEKVKPKENEQEIKQEAIKEPSSENNATQQGENKNAPKENTAPKEASKPSSKEEKRRLKEEKKKAKAEQR
-318 AREFEQRAKE
+318 AK
-328 QQERDKKELEERRKA
+328 
-343 LEMDRGDKKEERIQP
+343 
-358 KENER
+358 
-363 EIKQEAIKEPSDGNN
+363 
-378 ATPKDTENTPI
+378 
-389 LKESAIK
+389 
-396 KEAPKPNSKEE
+396 
-407 KRRLKEER
+407 
-415 KKAKAEQRARE
+415 
-426 FEQRAKEQQERDK
+426 
-439 KELEE
+439 
-444 RRKALEMDRG
+444 
-454 DKKEERIQ
+454 
-462 PKENERE
+462 
-469 IKQEAIKEPS
+469 
-479 DGNNATP
+479 
-486 KDTEN
+486 
-491 TPILKESAI
+491 
-500 KKEAPKPNS
+500 
-509 KEEKRRLKEERK
+509 
-521 KAKAEQRA
+521 
-529 REFEQ
+529 EFEQ

-542 DEKELEERRKA
+542 DEKELEERRRA
-553 LEMNKK
+553 LEAGKK

>member
-1 MLRLLIG
+1 MLRLLMG

-74 ENGVATAKFKAFES
+74 ENGVATAKFRAFES

-192 ELDTSRVT
+192 ELDTSGVT

-249 KQEERIDSRE
+249 KREEKIDSRE

-269 KEPKKANQG
+269 KEPKKANQST
-278 AENAPTSKESNAFK
+278 ENAPTLEEKNYQKAERKLDAKEGRRYLRDERKKAKATKKAMELEEREK
-292 EAPKLSP
+292 EHDERDEQETEGRRKALEMDKSDK
-299 KEERRL
+299 KEERVKPKENEQEIKQEAIKEPSNENNATQQGEKQNAPKENKAQKEENKASSKEEKRRL
-305 SKEEKKKAKAEQR
+305 KEEKKKAKAEQR

-328 QQERDKKELEERRKA
+328 QQERD
-343 LEMDRGDKKEERIQP
+343 
-358 KENER
+358 
-363 EIKQEAIKEPSDGNN
+363 
-378 ATPKDTENTPI
+378 
-389 LKESAIK
+389 
-396 KEAPKPNSKEE
+396 
-407 KRRLKEER
+407 
-415 KKAKAEQRARE
+415 
-426 FEQRAKEQQERDK
+426 
-439 KELEE
+439 
-444 RRKALEMDRG
+444 
-454 DKKEERIQ
+454 
-462 PKENERE
+462 
-469 IKQEAIKEPS
+469 
-479 DGNNATP
+479 
-486 KDTEN
+486 
-491 TPILKESAI
+491 
-500 KKEAPKPNS
+500 
-509 KEEKRRLKEERK
+509 
-521 KAKAEQRA
+521 
-529 REFEQ
+529 
-534 RAREHQER
+534 
-542 DEKELEERRKA
+542 EKELEERRKA
-553 LEMNKK
+553 LEAGKK

>member
-45 DLQVGEFGFVVT
+45 DLKVGEFGFVVT

-117 LIAPNDEIYEQIR
+117 LIAPNDELYEQIR

-192 ELDTSRVT
+192 ELDTSGVT

-241 KRKEVRIK
+241 KRKEVRIEK
-249 KQEERIDSRE
+249 KEERIDARE
-259 IKREIKQEAI
+259 NKREIKQEAI

-278 AENAPTSKESNAFK
+278 TENAPTLEEKNYQKAERKFDA
-292 EAPKLSP
+292 
-299 KEERRL
+299 KEERRR
-305 SKEEKKKAKAEQR
+305 SRDERKKTKATKKAM
-318 AREFEQRAKE
+318 EFEEREKE
-328 QQERDKKELEERRKA
+328 HDERDEKETEERRKA
-343 LEMDRGDKKEERIQP
+343 LEMDKGNEKVNA

-363 EIKQEAIKEPSDGNN
+363 EIKQESANKPSSENN
-378 ATPKDTENTPI
+378 ATPKDTENTSV
-389 LKESAIK
+389 LKESAAK
-396 KEAPKPNSKEE
+396 KEAPKPSSKEE
-407 KRRLKEER
+407 KRRLKEE
-415 KKAKAEQRARE
+415 K
-426 FEQRAKEQQERDK
+426 
-439 KELEE
+439 
-444 RRKALEMDRG
+444 
-454 DKKEERIQ
+454 
-462 PKENERE
+462 
-469 IKQEAIKEPS
+469 
-479 DGNNATP
+479 
-486 KDTEN
+486 
-491 TPILKESAI
+491 
-500 KKEAPKPNS
+500 
-509 KEEKRRLKEERK
+509 K

>member
-1 MLRLLIG
+1 MLRLLMG

-74 ENGVATAKFKAFES
+74 ENGVATAKFRAFES
-88 MKQSHLP
+88 MKQRHLP

-192 ELDTSRVT
+192 ELDTSGVT

-249 KQEERIDSRE
+249 KREGKIDSRE

-278 AENAPTSKESNAFK
+278 AENAPTLEEKNYQKAER
-292 EAPKLSP
+292 KLDA
-299 KEERRL
+299 KEERHYLRDERKKAKATKKAMKLEEREKEHDERDERETEGRRKALEMDKGNEKVNAKENERETKQEAIKEPKKANQGAENAPKENNASKEEKKPNSKEEKRRL
-305 SKEEKKKAKAEQR
+305 KEEKKKAKAEQR

-328 QQERDKKELEERRKA
+328 
-343 LEMDRGDKKEERIQP
+343 
-358 KENER
+358 
-363 EIKQEAIKEPSDGNN
+363 
-378 ATPKDTENTPI
+378 
-389 LKESAIK
+389 
-396 KEAPKPNSKEE
+396 
-407 KRRLKEER
+407 
-415 KKAKAEQRARE
+415 
-426 FEQRAKEQQERDK
+426 
-439 KELEE
+439 
-444 RRKALEMDRG
+444 
-454 DKKEERIQ
+454 
-462 PKENERE
+462 
-469 IKQEAIKEPS
+469 
-479 DGNNATP
+479 
-486 KDTEN
+486 
-491 TPILKESAI
+491 
-500 KKEAPKPNS
+500 
-509 KEEKRRLKEERK
+509 
-521 KAKAEQRA
+521 
-529 REFEQ
+529 
-534 RAREHQER
+534 HQER

-553 LEMNKK
+553 LEAGKK

>member
-74 ENGVATAKFKAFES
+74 ENGVATAKFRAFES

-117 LIAPNDEIYEQIR
+117 LIAPNDELYEQIR

-192 ELDTSRVT
+192 ELDTSGVT

-278 AENAPTSKESNAFK
+278 TENAPTLEEKNYQKAER
-292 EAPKLSP
+292 KLDA
-299 KEERRL
+299 KEERRYL
-305 SKEEKKKAKAEQR
+305 RDERKKAKATKK
-318 AREFEQRAKE
+318 AMEFEEREKE
-328 QQERDKKELEERRKA
+328 HDERDDRETEGIRKA
-343 LEMDRGDKKEERIQP
+343 LEMDKGNEKVNA
-358 KENER
+358 KENEQ
-363 EIKQEAIKEPSDGNN
+363 EINQESANEPSSENN
-378 ATPKDTENTPI
+378 ATPKDTENASV

-396 KEAPKPNSKEE
+396 KEASKPNSKEE
-407 KRRLKEER
+407 KRRLKEE
-415 KKAKAEQRARE
+415 K
-426 FEQRAKEQQERDK
+426 
-439 KELEE
+439 
-444 RRKALEMDRG
+444 
-454 DKKEERIQ
+454 
-462 PKENERE
+462 
-469 IKQEAIKEPS
+469 
-479 DGNNATP
+479 
-486 KDTEN
+486 
-491 TPILKESAI
+491 
-500 KKEAPKPNS
+500 
-509 KEEKRRLKEERK
+509 K

>member
-19 ASWQEPLRVSIEF
+19 ASWQEPLRVNIEF

-74 ENGVATAKFKAFES
+74 ENGVATAKFRAFES

-192 ELDTSRVT
+192 ELDTSGVT

-211 GIDAGTLGKLFSGSQ
+211 GIDAGTLGKLFSGNQ

-249 KQEERIDSRE
+249 KQEGRIDARE

-278 AENAPTSKESNAFK
+278 TENAPTLEEKNYQKAER
-292 EAPKLSP
+292 KLDV

-305 SKEEKKKAKAEQR
+305 LRDEKKKANATKKAM
-318 AREFEQRAKE
+318 EFEEREKKHD
-328 QQERDKKELEERRKA
+328 ERDEKETEERRKA
-343 LEMDRGDKKEERIQP
+343 LEMDKGDKKEERVQP

-363 EIKQEAIKEPSDGNN
+363 GIKQEAIKEPSNENN
-378 ATPKDTENTPI
+378 ATQQQGENKNAPKENKAS
-389 LKESAIK
+389 KE
-396 KEAPKPNSKEE
+396 ENKPNSKEE
-407 KRRLKEER
+407 KRRLKEE
-415 KKAKAEQRARE
+415 K
-426 FEQRAKEQQERDK
+426 
-439 KELEE
+439 
-444 RRKALEMDRG
+444 
-454 DKKEERIQ
+454 
-462 PKENERE
+462 
-469 IKQEAIKEPS
+469 
-479 DGNNATP
+479 
-486 KDTEN
+486 
-491 TPILKESAI
+491 
-500 KKEAPKPNS
+500 
-509 KEEKRRLKEERK
+509 K

>member
-74 ENGVATAKFKAFES
+74 ENGVATAKFRAFES

-117 LIAPNDEIYEQIR
+117 LIAPNDELYEQIR

-192 ELDTSRVT
+192 ELDTSGVT

-249 KQEERIDSRE
+249 KQEEKIDSRE

-269 KEPKKANQG
+269 KEPGN
-278 AENAPTSKESNAFK
+278 
-292 EAPKLSP
+292 
-299 KEERRL
+299 
-305 SKEEKKKAKAEQR
+305 
-318 AREFEQRAKE
+318 
-328 QQERDKKELEERRKA
+328 
-343 LEMDRGDKKEERIQP
+343 
-358 KENER
+358 
-363 EIKQEAIKEPSDGNN
+363 GNN
-378 ATPKDTENTPI
+378 ATQQGEKQNAPKENKAQ
-389 LKESAIK
+389 KE
-396 KEAPKPNSKEE
+396 ENKPNSKEE
-407 KRRLKEER
+407 KRRLKEE
-415 KKAKAEQRARE
+415 K
-426 FEQRAKEQQERDK
+426 
-439 KELEE
+439 
-444 RRKALEMDRG
+444 
-454 DKKEERIQ
+454 
-462 PKENERE
+462 
-469 IKQEAIKEPS
+469 
-479 DGNNATP
+479 
-486 KDTEN
+486 
-491 TPILKESAI
+491 
-500 KKEAPKPNS
+500 
-509 KEEKRRLKEERK
+509 K

-553 LEMNKK
+553 LEAGKK

>member
-1 MLRLLIG
+1 MFKRNFMLRLLIG

-45 DLQVGEFGFVVT
+45 DLKVGEFGFVVT

-95 TPRMVAR
+95 TPRMVAK

-192 ELDTSRVT
+192 ELDTSGVT

-241 KRKEVRIK
+241 KRKEVRIEK
-249 KQEERIDSRE
+249 KEERIDARE
-259 IKREIKQEAI
+259 NKREIKQEAI

-278 AENAPTSKESNAFK
+278 TENAPTLEEKNYQKAER
-292 EAPKLSP
+292 KLDT
-299 KEERRL
+299 KEERRR
-305 SKEEKKKAKAEQR
+305 SRDERKKTKATKKAM
-318 AREFEQRAKE
+318 EFEEREKE
-328 QQERDKKELEERRKA
+328 HDERDEKETEERRKA
-343 LEMDRGDKKEERIQP
+343 LEMDKGNEKVNA

-363 EIKQEAIKEPSDGNN
+363 EIKQESANEPSSENN
-378 ATPKDTENTPI
+378 ATPKDTENTSV
-389 LKESAIK
+389 LKESAAK
-396 KEAPKPNSKEE
+396 KEAPKPS
-407 KRRLKEER
+407 
-415 KKAKAEQRARE
+415 
-426 FEQRAKEQQERDK
+426 
-439 KELEE
+439 
-444 RRKALEMDRG
+444 
-454 DKKEERIQ
+454 
-462 PKENERE
+462 
-469 IKQEAIKEPS
+469 
-479 DGNNATP
+479 
-486 KDTEN
+486 
-491 TPILKESAI
+491 
-500 KKEAPKPNS
+500 S

>member
-45 DLQVGEFGFVVT
+45 DLKVGEFGFVVT

-74 ENGVATAKFKAFES
+74 ENGVATAKFRAFES

-117 LIAPNDEIYEQIR
+117 LIAPNDELYEQIR

-192 ELDTSRVT
+192 ELDTSGVT

-241 KRKEVRIK
+241 KRKEVRIEK
-249 KQEERIDSRE
+249 KEERIDARE
-259 IKREIKQEAI
+259 NKREIKQEAI
-269 KEPKKANQG
+269 KEPKKANQDT
-278 AENAPTSKESNAFK
+278 ENAPTLEEKNYQKAER
-292 EAPKLSP
+292 KLDT
-299 KEERRL
+299 KEERHR
-305 SKEEKKKAKAEQR
+305 SRDERKKTKATKKAM
-318 AREFEQRAKE
+318 EFEEREKE
-328 QQERDKKELEERRKA
+328 HDERDEKETEERRKA
-343 LEMDRGDKKEERIQP
+343 LETDKGNEKVNA
-358 KENER
+358 KENEQ
-363 EIKQEAIKEPSDGNN
+363 EINQESANEPSSENN
-378 ATPKDTENTPI
+378 ATLKDTENTSV
-389 LKESAIK
+389 LKENAAK
-396 KEAPKPNSKEE
+396 KEAPKPSSKEE

-415 KKAKAEQRARE
+415 KKAKAEQRAKE
-426 FEQRAKEQQERDK
+426 FEK
-439 KELEE
+439 
-444 RRKALEMDRG
+444 
-454 DKKEERIQ
+454 
-462 PKENERE
+462 
-469 IKQEAIKEPS
+469 
-479 DGNNATP
+479 
-486 KDTEN
+486 
-491 TPILKESAI
+491 
-500 KKEAPKPNS
+500 
-509 KEEKRRLKEERK
+509 
-521 KAKAEQRA
+521 
-529 REFEQ
+529 

>member
-74 ENGVATAKFKAFES
+74 ENGVATAKFRAFES
-88 MKQSHLP
+88 MKQRHLP

-117 LIAPNDEIYEQIR
+117 LIAPNDELYEQIR

-192 ELDTSRVT
+192 ELDTSGVT

-249 KQEERIDSRE
+249 KREEKIDSRE

-278 AENAPTSKESNAFK
+278 AENVPTLEEKNYQKAER
-292 EAPKLSP
+292 KLDV
-299 KEERRL
+299 KEERRYL
-305 SKEEKKKAKAEQR
+305 RDERKKAKATKKAMGFEEREKEHDERDEKETEGRRKALEMDKGNEKVNTKENEQEIKQEAIKEPKKANQGAENAPKENNASKEEKKPNSKEEKRRLKEEKKKAKAEQR

-328 QQERDKKELEERRKA
+328 
-343 LEMDRGDKKEERIQP
+343 
-358 KENER
+358 
-363 EIKQEAIKEPSDGNN
+363 
-378 ATPKDTENTPI
+378 
-389 LKESAIK
+389 
-396 KEAPKPNSKEE
+396 
-407 KRRLKEER
+407 
-415 KKAKAEQRARE
+415 
-426 FEQRAKEQQERDK
+426 
-439 KELEE
+439 
-444 RRKALEMDRG
+444 
-454 DKKEERIQ
+454 
-462 PKENERE
+462 
-469 IKQEAIKEPS
+469 
-479 DGNNATP
+479 
-486 KDTEN
+486 
-491 TPILKESAI
+491 
-500 KKEAPKPNS
+500 
-509 KEEKRRLKEERK
+509 
-521 KAKAEQRA
+521 
-529 REFEQ
+529 
-534 RAREHQER
+534 HQER
-542 DEKELEERRKA
+542 DEKELEERRKV
-553 LEMNKK
+553 LEAGKK

>member
-32 VDLPKK
+32 VDLSKK

-74 ENGVATAKFKAFES
+74 ENGVATAKFRAFES
-88 MKQSHLP
+88 MKQRHLP

-192 ELDTSRVT
+192 ELDTSGVT

-241 KRKEVRIK
+241 KRKEVRIEK
-249 KQEERIDSRE
+249 KEVRIDSRE

-278 AENAPTSKESNAFK
+278 AENAPTLEEKNYQKAER
-292 EAPKLSP
+292 KLDA
-299 KEERRL
+299 KEERRRSRDERKKTKATKKAMEFEEREKEHDERDEKETEGRRKAL
-305 SKEEKKKAKAEQR
+305 EMDKGNEKVNTKENEQEIKQEAIKEPKKANQGAENAPKENNASKEEKKPNSKEEKRRLKEEKKKAKAEQR

-328 QQERDKKELEERRKA
+328 
-343 LEMDRGDKKEERIQP
+343 
-358 KENER
+358 
-363 EIKQEAIKEPSDGNN
+363 
-378 ATPKDTENTPI
+378 
-389 LKESAIK
+389 
-396 KEAPKPNSKEE
+396 
-407 KRRLKEER
+407 
-415 KKAKAEQRARE
+415 
-426 FEQRAKEQQERDK
+426 
-439 KELEE
+439 
-444 RRKALEMDRG
+444 
-454 DKKEERIQ
+454 
-462 PKENERE
+462 
-469 IKQEAIKEPS
+469 
-479 DGNNATP
+479 
-486 KDTEN
+486 
-491 TPILKESAI
+491 
-500 KKEAPKPNS
+500 
-509 KEEKRRLKEERK
+509 
-521 KAKAEQRA
+521 
-529 REFEQ
+529 
-534 RAREHQER
+534 HQER
-542 DEKELEERRKA
+542 DEKELEERRKV
-553 LEMNKK
+553 LEAGKK

>member
-74 ENGVATAKFKAFES
+74 ENGVATAKFRAFES

-117 LIAPNDEIYEQIR
+117 LIAPNDELYEQIR

-192 ELDTSRVT
+192 ELDTSGVT

-241 KRKEVRIK
+241 KRKEVRIQK
-249 KQEERIDSRE
+249 KEERIDSRE

-278 AENAPTSKESNAFK
+278 TENAPTLEEKNYQKAER
-292 EAPKLSP
+292 KLDV
-299 KEERRL
+299 KEERHYLRD
-305 SKEEKKKAKAEQR
+305 ERKKAKAT
-318 AREFEQRAKE
+318 
-328 QQERDKKELEERRKA
+328 KKAMELEEREKEHDERDERETEGRRKA
-343 LEMDRGDKKEERIQP
+343 LEMDKSDKKEERVKP

-363 EIKQEAIKEPSDGNN
+363 EIKQEATKEPGNENN
-378 ATPKDTENTPI
+378 ATQQGEKQNAPKEDNAS
-389 LKESAIK
+389 KEEK
-396 KEAPKPNSKEE
+396 KPNSKEE
-407 KRRLKEER
+407 KRRLKEE
-415 KKAKAEQRARE
+415 K
-426 FEQRAKEQQERDK
+426 
-439 KELEE
+439 
-444 RRKALEMDRG
+444 
-454 DKKEERIQ
+454 
-462 PKENERE
+462 
-469 IKQEAIKEPS
+469 
-479 DGNNATP
+479 
-486 KDTEN
+486 
-491 TPILKESAI
+491 
-500 KKEAPKPNS
+500 
-509 KEEKRRLKEERK
+509 K

-553 LEMNKK
+553 LEAGKK

>member
-74 ENGVATAKFKAFES
+74 ENGVATAKFRAFES

-117 LIAPNDEIYEQIR
+117 LIAPNDELYEQIR

-192 ELDTSRVT
+192 ELDTSGVT

-249 KQEERIDSRE
+249 KREEKIDSRE
-259 IKREIKQEAI
+259 IKREIKQETI
-269 KEPKKANQG
+269 KEPKKANQST
-278 AENAPTSKESNAFK
+278 ENAPTLEEKNYQKAER
-292 EAPKLSP
+292 KLDS
-299 KEERRL
+299 KEERRYL
-305 SKEEKKKAKAEQR
+305 RDERKKAKAT
-318 AREFEQRAKE
+318 
-328 QQERDKKELEERRKA
+328 KKAMELEEREKEHDERDERETEGRRKA
-343 LEMDRGDKKEERIQP
+343 LEMDKGNEKVNT

-363 EIKQEAIKEPSDGNN
+363 EIKQEAIKESSHENN
-378 ATPKDTENTPI
+378 ATPKDTENTSV
-389 LKESAIK
+389 LKESAAK
-396 KEAPKPNSKEE
+396 KEASKLSPKEE
-407 KRRLKEER
+407 KRRLKEE
-415 KKAKAEQRARE
+415 K
-426 FEQRAKEQQERDK
+426 
-439 KELEE
+439 
-444 RRKALEMDRG
+444 
-454 DKKEERIQ
+454 
-462 PKENERE
+462 
-469 IKQEAIKEPS
+469 
-479 DGNNATP
+479 
-486 KDTEN
+486 
-491 TPILKESAI
+491 
-500 KKEAPKPNS
+500 
-509 KEEKRRLKEERK
+509 K

-553 LEMNKK
+553 LEAGKK